1 MHPSNPPPFSTRY
14 GRGST
19 RDYIITIYNK
29 QVYEKIR
36 IITIAMIYD
45 FITNMY
51 FTGMTHGGMIHLSR
65 AKEPEVFRGFWL
77 LFLH

>member
-1 MHPSNPPPFSTRY
+1 
-14 GRGST
+14 
-19 RDYIITIYNK
+19 
-29 QVYEKIR
+29 
-36 IITIAMIYD
+36 MIYD

-77 LFLH
+77 FFCISKYLKEEIYMNTRFLIVYQVFMVR